1 MYYKNVLLTAF
12 AMMSCALAAQTYIPM
27 PVSQNPPFEVS
38 TNEVFVEFVSPSM
51 TIGGSV
57 VVTGGSGNYSYRWYS
72 GSEEI
77 GSEASITID
86 AAGVYDLRVS
96 DTCDCMQQVRFTVT
110 SASVEGLEAGKAA
123 VYPNPVAD
131 RLVVRG
137 EDIKQVC
144 VVSAAGALVAVRTG
158 FEPGSQVDIDMSMLP
173 AGEYIVN
180 CVTTRHNVLTRK
192 IVKQ

>member
-1 MYYKNVLLTAF
+1 
-12 AMMSCALAAQTYIPM
+12 
-27 PVSQNPPFEVS
+27 
-38 TNEVFVEFVSPSM
+38 
-51 TIGGSV
+51 
-57 VVTGGSGNYSYRWYS
+57 
-72 GSEEI
+72 
-77 GSEASITID
+77 
-86 AAGVYDLRVS
+86 
-96 DTCDCMQQVRFTVT
+96 MQQVRFTVT
-110 SASVEGLEAGKAA
+110 SASVEGVEAGKAA

-158 FEPGSQVDIDMSMLP
+158 FETGSQVDIDMSMLP